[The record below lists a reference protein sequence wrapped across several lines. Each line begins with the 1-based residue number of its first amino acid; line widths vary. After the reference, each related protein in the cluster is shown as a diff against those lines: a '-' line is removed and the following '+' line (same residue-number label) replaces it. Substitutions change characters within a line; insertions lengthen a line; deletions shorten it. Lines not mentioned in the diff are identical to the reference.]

1 MKRGLALVLSIVMLM
16 GLLTF
21 AGCSSDEGSDPD
33 GTVAPGTTE
42 APKESDL
49 TIVKSDMESAIEDYA
64 IGFRKE
70 DNTLRNEVQKLLCE
84 MKADGTVE
92 KIATEWFGSDVTTI
106 PETFTPKEGAEDDS
120 LQKVKDAG
128 VLKLGLDDSF
138 PPMGYRNDDNE
149 IVGFDIDLAK
159 EVCKR
164 MGVELELVPIVWDSN
179 IMELDT
185 RNVDCLWNGMS
196 VNDEREAAMNL
207 SEPYMK
213 NEMVFVVKDNTGF
226 FSQADVLDKKIGVQ
240 AGSTVEEIL
249 EGSEIQDLAA
259 EIVPF
264 ENNTNAILDLRSG
277 GVDVVFMD
285 IVVANYILSQDQ

>member
-1 MKRGLALVLSIVMLM
+1 MKKGLALGLSVVMLI
-16 GLLTF
+16 GLLSF
-21 AGCSSDEGSDPD
+21 AGCSNGGDDPS
-33 GTVAPGTTE
+33 TTDT
-42 APKESDL
+42 PKL
-49 TIVKSDMESAIEDYA
+49 TIVKSDLASAVEDYA
-64 IGFRKE
+64 IGFRKD

-84 MKADGTVE
+84 MKADGTVKE
-92 KIATEWFGSDVTTI
+92 ISTKWFGSDITTI

-128 VLKLGLDDSF
+128 VFKLGLDDSF
-138 PPMGYRNDDNE
+138 PPMGFRNDDNE

-164 MGVELELVPIVWDSN
+164 MGVELVLVPIVWDSN
-179 IMELDT
+179 IMELNT
-185 RNVDCLWNGMS
+185 RNIDCVWNGMS
-196 VNDEREAAMNL
+196 VNDDREVAMNL

-213 NEMVFVVKDNTGF
+213 NEMVFVVKENSGF

-240 AGSTVEEIL
+240 SGSTVEEIL
-249 EGSEIQDLAA
+249 EGSEIEDMAA

-277 GVDVVFMD
+277 GVDAVFMD
-285 IVVANYILSQDQ
+285 IIVANYILSQDK